1 MIIENLNHMKEEDLR
16 KNLKVT
22 LINIAELPEG
32 FLKITH
38 ELSENSVDLLDEV
51 FGPRS
56 VKALHILLPKITD
69 YQDPLKIDQE

>member
-1 MIIENLNHMKEEDLR
+1 MKEPDMR

-38 ELSENSVDLLDEV
+38 ELSDKMDLLDEV

-56 VKALHILLPKITD
+56 VKALHNLLPKLSE
-69 YQDPLKIDQE
+69 YSDPLKIEQA